1 MTSSSFWSFVV
12 DQAKRE
18 KILDAAV
25 REFAR
30 HGFKKASIESIAEQ
44 AGVGKGTIYLAADTK
59 EDLFYQAVH
68 KEVRAWSAVVGRH
81 IDPTRTAEE
90 LLLECAAAGY
100 TFMRERPLVR
110 ELLFGKHSF
119 ILQKWP
125 DRLEQLQELG
135 LRTVIEVLGIGV
147 RQGRFRAELD
157 LHAVATIIQD
167 VMLSAHVL
175 HPETQQAP
183 ERFQA
188 RVRAGLDLLLNGI
201 RVRASPDA

>member
-1 MTSSSFWSFVV
+1 M
-12 DQAKRE
+12 K
-18 KILDAAV
+18 
-25 REFAR
+25 
-30 HGFKKASIESIAEQ
+30 
-44 AGVGKGTIYLAADTK
+44 
-59 EDLFYQAVH
+59 
-68 KEVRAWSAVVGRH
+68 
-81 IDPTRTAEE
+81 
-90 LLLECAAAGY
+90 
-100 TFMRERPLVR
+100 ERPLVR
-110 ELLFGKHSF
+110 ELLFGEHSF

-135 LRTVIEVLGIGV
+135 LRTVVEVLGIGV

-183 ERFQA
+183 EKFQA

-201 RVRASPDA
+201 RVRASVDA